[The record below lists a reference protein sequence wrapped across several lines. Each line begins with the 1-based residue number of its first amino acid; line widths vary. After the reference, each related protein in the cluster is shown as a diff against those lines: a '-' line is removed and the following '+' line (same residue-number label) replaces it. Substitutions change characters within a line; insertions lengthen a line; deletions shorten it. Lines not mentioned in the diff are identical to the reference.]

1 MSLEISRQDSQ
12 MSQVLPI
19 RDAIAQT
26 LERHDLANVVRVWF
40 DGACEPK
47 NPGGIATCGWLIR
60 NSVEELISSG
70 HREVARG
77 EGATNNVAE
86 WTALGLALRWL
97 LDNPEVVS
105 GNVLHIQGDSQL
117 VIEQLNG
124 TWNCNKPHLQKL
136 RDRCREILDQLGCVA
151 WRANWIP
158 RLENQEADALS
169 RRAYEEATGK
179 SFPKRGRR

>member
-1 MSLEISRQDSQ
+1 MRL
-12 MSQVLPI
+12 
-19 RDAIAQT
+19 
-26 LERHDLANVVRVWF
+26 
-40 DGACEPK
+40 K
-47 NPGGIATCGWLIR
+47 
-60 NSVEELISSG
+60 
-70 HREVARG
+70 RG
-77 EGATNNVAE
+77 EGATNNLAE

-97 LDNPEVVS
+97 LDNPEVAS

-124 TWNCNKPHLQKL
+124 TWNCNKPHLIRL
-136 RDRCREILDQLGCVA
+136 RDRCREIIEQLAVVA

-179 SFPKRGRR
+179 SVPERTRK